1 MINLDT
7 HILVAVLDGSLTT
20 RERAALEADAA
31 WGMASIVLWELAMLM
46 ARKRI
51 VIDLAARDLREAL
64 SALYV
69 FPITFELARMSC
81 EFDFNTDPADRMIVA
96 TSIVHDVPLMTRDVK
111 IRKSGLVRLA

>member
-7 HILVAVLDGSLTT
+7 HIVIAVLNGTLTT
-20 RERAALEADAA
+20 RERTTLEADPV
-31 WGMASIVLWELAMLM
+31 WGMASIVLWELAMLI

-51 VIDLAARDLREAL
+51 ALDVDERDLREAL
-64 SALYV
+64 SALFV

-96 TSIVHDVPLMTRDVK
+96 TSIVHNVPLMTRDMN
-111 IRKSGLVRLA
+111 IRQSGLVRLA